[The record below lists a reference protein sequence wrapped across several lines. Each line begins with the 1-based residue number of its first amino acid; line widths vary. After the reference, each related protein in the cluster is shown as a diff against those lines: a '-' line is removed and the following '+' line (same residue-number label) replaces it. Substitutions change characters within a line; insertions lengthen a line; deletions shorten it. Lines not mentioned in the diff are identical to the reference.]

1 MAILDNYNRSA
12 TGAWKFK
19 RGSSQE
25 ETMNVPYTRQMLYR
39 SGTGRRRKPADLENT
54 AYERK
59 SVTYRVPRGRG
70 TQIDPRYPSSGLE
83 WTGVADITG
92 FWNASKLG
100 CLQWDGSIGNS
111 YSKDIAALR
120 AMSKFNR
127 RDMDLGAAW
136 AERGKTADLVRG
148 VATTGV
154 EALNAIRRK
163 DGRGLLNALGLDHDG
178 ARGRGVVDAYL
189 AYHYG
194 MKPLLQDVAGAV
206 NVLTRLPND
215 QWAVRCV
222 GRQSATTV
230 RKGQYGQTSYISF
243 FCSSQFS
250 DRANAVITAI
260 PRPLSRGDDLRWATG
275 LDNPL
280 GTAWELTPYSF
291 VVDWI
296 TPVGDWLSALNS
308 FKYYTGW
315 QGCYTQIMRELC
327 TFGGSSHI
335 LAGVDCRT
343 VIDSGLYSAS
353 HMIRSLVSG
362 LPLLG
367 LPVKDPTSL
376 DHMAKALALLASKS
390 ASAGELPR
398 FIRY

>member
-1 MAILDNYNRSA
+1 M
-12 TGAWKFK
+12 K
-19 RGSSQE
+19 
-25 ETMNVPYTRQMLYR
+25 VPSTRQMLYR
-39 SGTGRRRKPADLENT
+39 VGTGRRPKPAGLT
-54 AYERK
+54 PSAYERK
-59 SVTYRVPRGRG
+59 SVNYRVPRGHG
-70 TQIDPRYPSSGLE
+70 TQVDPRNPNNGLQ

-92 FWNASKLG
+92 HWNTSSNG
-100 CLQWDGSIGNS
+100 CLQWGGTIGDS

-127 RDMDLGAAW
+127 RDMDLGTAW

-154 EALNAIRRK
+154 EALNAIRKK
-163 DGRGLLNALGLDHDG
+163 DGRGLLNALGLDHAG

-206 NVLTRLPND
+206 QALTRLPGE

-222 GRQSATTV
+222 GRQSSTKV
-230 RKGQYGQTSYISF
+230 KKGQYGTNSLLSF
-243 FCSSQFS
+243 YCSSQFS
-250 DRANAVITAI
+250 DRANAVVTAI
-260 PRPLSRGDDLRWATG
+260 PRPLSRGDDMRWALG

-280 GTAWELTPYSF
+280 GTAWELMPYSF

-315 QGCYTQIMRELC
+315 QGCYTQIVRELC
-327 TFGGSSHI
+327 TFGGSSHVI
-335 LAGVDCRT
+335 SGIDCRSLM
-343 VIDSGLYSAS
+343 DPGLYSAS
-353 HMIRSLVSG
+353 HMIRSVTNG
-362 LPLLG
+362 LPLVG

-390 ASAGELPR
+390 ASAGEIPR